1 MIAAMNPAVSQQQQ
15 YPMPDDLEERLCP
28 GCKLSVVSEEGG
40 LVVAFGQCFFHVNCF
55 KCAKCND
62 KVTADTNLLLLSDG
76 SPICA
81 NCSYACNVCKQ
92 PILDEAIMT
101 GDDAYHAHC
110 FKCKVCKNRIDELV
124 FAKTS
129 QGIYCMDCHNERM
142 IKIRKHTQKK
152 AERDRERQAAQA
164 AAYNELGVGGA
175 NKGGS
180 VSTSYRDRELRARE
194 MLGKDTS
201 SQTLQSS
208 RSTEFSLNGHPSHPL
223 RAPHANKASEFSRN
237 NQSSVFH
244 PPPRTSSVDSA
255 SQRPT
260 PSKNHSMPVAL
271 EEPSLSNHPAVP
283 SLSVPLTTNVGLHVT
298 STRDKRRSINPDLVI
313 KPPGEPSTASSS
325 LSPIQREQPSPV
337 NDLFGGS
344 PTSVKATS
352 PFRENF
358 PSSRPSSAASN
369 NSANV
374 HRQRSRPTSAMSSSS
389 VGAATSTNGDE
400 STVTMRP
407 SPSPLRPTTPH
418 VSSSTRPNSANS
430 LQKPERF
437 SGRLSSRPGSA
448 AGRDRPPSRADVPR
462 SVESATD
469 EDDDDEEKQEIK
481 GSRFD
486 RAPQRSMT
494 DDSAKYSLIDA
505 YSGVAADSTT
515 YTDKEPHQRTFSVE
529 SVPPMPPP
537 KDSKVGPPAPLSTL
551 PKRVS
556 SSSHGPISAM
566 SDPPSLT
573 PEPHALLSVPSPK
586 SLNTPT
592 GTAGLSVPVISRND
606 SSHSNTSASTSGPG
620 EASDTET
627 TETTAED
634 KELLDAE
641 IEAEENGEESGNR
654 ATATFIAPALPPI
667 RFSLNA
673 ADFSDLFTSVGGN
686 MNSLKNFD
694 TLATVAENHT
704 SERKLWDITPS
715 TPPPSAASVQP
726 NTMSQ
731 TLNVQSVR
739 VVPDLPGPEPTSSST
754 LMPVHN
760 DFSSSVYSSAHDPAS
775 VVGTAEESVP
785 NSEDGHSSNSD
796 HHSKKEKGGLLRKVS
811 FGKRN
816 KLDRSA
822 SSSRALRERE
832 KRVTEAMP
840 VPLNSKAGLTA
851 PPLSRT
857 ISEPQVKNISDET
870 LPSTTIM
877 VSPPADAKEE
887 AKEPISAADLVLQ
900 RLQDVLAD
908 AIDRGAQQMKFDRGF
923 VEAIVNAMATKK
935 ADYVEARKQIDSMKR
950 ASKQYIDGISVAQ
963 TEYDRELK
971 ARRDAEAEVTRLR
984 VLLSGQA
991 ARLTALTGDSR
1002 RQELRQQMSKELHE
1016 NLNGLERDLSKLKV
1030 ERDVTLAEV
1039 EELNAVS
1046 SISGVTSEPPANLSR
1061 SLTKRLDNLKSQ
1073 YQRDLVPLTQQREAL
1088 TREVME
1094 LKAARD
1100 VFLEETTVLN
1110 ARNEELAQLSAQY
1123 SRRAAMAPPNAPSN
1137 SNGTETP
1144 SKNIGPMIVETPVR
1158 IDSRNIQQQQTPQQT
1173 HQLSAYSSVEEFD
1186 ARKTK
1191 VEETHTPSRGP
1202 VKVFKW
1208 GSRAKEVSAPIAQSV
1223 TEKVKI
1229 GHMEHSFQPLSL
1241 LRFTRC
1247 DHCGEKM
1254 WGSQLRCMGC
1264 SISVHT
1270 RCVNQVHS
1278 ACSPQTHNSN
1288 GGGNNEDSQLLPPS
1302 MFGRDL
1308 IEQVLADAK
1317 GGSRKVP
1324 VIVEKCIEAV
1334 EKLAMDYEG
1343 IYRKTGGSGQSRIIT
1358 QLFER
1363 GDYQAFDLLDSDRFN
1378 DICSVTSVLKTY
1390 LRSLPVPLLTHDLHD
1405 QFMSAVEIRD
1415 PALKNSTLTELV
1427 NNLPPEHYHT
1437 VRMLMLHLNRI
1448 CQLSEVNLMNARNLG
1463 VVFGPTL
1470 MRSRNPGAEFSD
1482 MAGKALSIE
1491 WLVESAPQVFNTP
1504 TDL

>member
-1 MIAAMNPAVSQQQQ
+1 MIAALNPAVSQQQQ

-152 AERDRERQAAQA
+152 AERDRERQAAQV
-164 AAYNELGVGGA
+164 AAYNELG
-175 NKGGS
+175 
-180 VSTSYRDRELRARE
+180 
-194 MLGKDTS
+194 
-201 SQTLQSS
+201 
-208 RSTEFSLNGHPSHPL
+208 
-223 RAPHANKASEFSRN
+223 ASEFSRN

-283 SLSVPLTTNVGLHVT
+283 SLSVPLPTNVGLHVT
-298 STRDKRRSINPDLVI
+298 STRDKRRSINPGLVI
-313 KPPGEPSTASSS
+313 KPPGEPCTASSS
-325 LSPIQREQPSPV
+325 LSPIQREPPSPV
-337 NDLFGGS
+337 NVLLGGS

-369 NSANV
+369 NSTNV
-374 HRQRSRPTSAMSSSS
+374 HRQRSRPTSVISLSS
-389 VGAATSTNGDE
+389 VGAATSINGDE

-407 SPSPLRPTTPH
+407 SPSPLRPTPY

-481 GSRFD
+481 
-486 RAPQRSMT
+486 A
-494 DDSAKYSLIDA
+494 
-505 YSGVAADSTT
+505 
-515 YTDKEPHQRTFSVE
+515 
-529 SVPPMPPP
+529 PMPPP
-537 KDSKVGPPAPLSTL
+537 KDSKV
-551 PKRVS
+551 V
-556 SSSHGPISAM
+556 
-566 SDPPSLT
+566 
-573 PEPHALLSVPSPK
+573 
-586 SLNTPT
+586 
-592 GTAGLSVPVISRND
+592 
-606 SSHSNTSASTSGPG
+606 
-620 EASDTET
+620 SDTET
-627 TETTAED
+627 TETTPED

-686 MNSLKNFD
+686 MNSLRNLD
-694 TLATVAENHT
+694 TLATVAENHS
-704 SERKLWDITPS
+704 SEGKLWDVTPS

-731 TLNVQSVR
+731 TLNVS
-739 VVPDLPGPEPTSSST
+739 L
-754 LMPVHN
+754 
-760 DFSSSVYSSAHDPAS
+760 A
-775 VVGTAEESVP
+775 
-785 NSEDGHSSNSD
+785 
-796 HHSKKEKGGLLRKVS
+796 
-811 FGKRN
+811 
-816 KLDRSA
+816 
-822 SSSRALRERE
+822 
-832 KRVTEAMP
+832 
-840 VPLNSKAGLTA
+840 A

-877 VSPPADAKEE
+877 VSPPADVKEE

-908 AIDRGAQQMKFDRGF
+908 ATDRGAQQMKFDRGF
-923 VEAIVNAMATKK
+923 VEAIVTAMTAKK

-1046 SISGVTSEPPANLSR
+1046 SISGVTSEPPGNLSR

-1123 SRRAAMAPPNAPSN
+1123 SRRVAMAPPNAPSN
-1137 SNGTETP
+1137 PNGTETP
-1144 SKNIGPMIVETPVR
+1144 SKNVGPMIVETPVR
-1158 IDSRNIQQQQTPQQT
+1158 IDSRNIQQQQTPQQS

-1186 ARKTK
+1186 VRKTK

-1223 TEKVKI
+1223 AEKVKI

-1278 ACSPQTHNSN
+1278 ACSPQTHNSS

-1415 PALKNSTLTELV
+1415 LALKNSTLTELV

-1491 WLVESAPQVFNTP
+1491 WLVESAPQVFSTP

>member
-1 MIAAMNPAVSQQQQ
+1 
-15 YPMPDDLEERLCP
+15 MPDDLEERLCP

-55 KCAKCND
+55 KCAKCSD

-129 QGIYCMDCHNERM
+129 QGIYCMDCHNQRM

-164 AAYNELGVGGA
+164 AAYHELGAGGT

-180 VSTSYRDRELRARE
+180 ISTSYRDRERRARE
-194 MLGKDTS
+194 MLGKENAL

-208 RSTEFSLNGHPSHPL
+208 RSTDFAVNGNRTPPP
-223 RAPHANKASEFSRN
+223 RAPHANDALDSSRN
-237 NQSSVFH
+237 KPSVFH
-244 PPPRTSSVDSA
+244 PPPRTSSVDSSV
-255 SQRPT
+255 SQRPI
-260 PSKNHSMPVAL
+260 PSKNYSLPVAL
-271 EEPSLSNHPAVP
+271 EEPSTSNRPENS
-283 SLSVPLTTNVGLHVT
+283 SLSIPAPINGGLQVT
-298 STRDKRRSINPDLVI
+298 STRDKRRSINPGLVI
-313 KPPGEPSTASSS
+313 KPPGELFTTSST
-325 LSPIQREQPSPV
+325 LSPIRREPPSPV
-337 NDLFGGS
+337 NGASGNS
-344 PTSVKATS
+344 PSSIHTTS

-369 NSANV
+369 NSDNNS
-374 HRQRSRPTSAMSSSS
+374 QRTRKTSAMSASSAGGS
-389 VGAATSTNGDE
+389 NSLNGDE

-407 SPSPLRPTTPH
+407 SPSPLRP
-418 VSSSTRPNSANS
+418 SSPYVTSSPRPNSSNS
-430 LQKPERF
+430 LQKPGRF
-437 SGRLSSRPGSA
+437 SGRLSPRPGSA

-469 EDDDDEEKQEIK
+469 EDDDDDDAKQEATK
-481 GSRFD
+481 PRFNH
-486 RAPQRSMT
+486 PQR
-494 DDSAKYSLIDA
+494 
-505 YSGVAADSTT
+505 
-515 YTDKEPHQRTFSVE
+515 
-529 SVPPMPPP
+529 VPPMPPP
-537 KDSKVGPPAPLSTL
+537 KDSKLVPPAPLSTL
-551 PKRVS
+551 PKRDS
-556 SSSHGPISAM
+556 SSSH
-566 SDPPSLT
+566 T
-573 PEPHALLSVPSPK
+573 
-586 SLNTPT
+586 
-592 GTAGLSVPVISRND
+592 
-606 SSHSNTSASTSGPG
+606 TS
-620 EASDTET
+620 
-627 TETTAED
+627 ED
-634 KELLDAE
+634 KELMDAE
-641 IEAEENGEESGNR
+641 MEAKENGEESGNR

-686 MNSLKNFD
+686 MNSFKNLD
-694 TLATVAENHT
+694 TVAET
-704 SERKLWDITPS
+704 LDSEKKLWDATPS

-739 VVPDLPGPEPTSSST
+739 LTPDSPGPEPVSLYALMPNRNQSST
-754 LMPVHN
+754 SVH
-760 DFSSSVYSSAHDPAS
+760 SSVHEPTS
-775 VVGTAEESVP
+775 GEM
-785 NSEDGHSSNSD
+785 
-796 HHSKKEKGGLLRKVS
+796 KE
-811 FGKRN
+811 
-816 KLDRSA
+816 
-822 SSSRALRERE
+822 
-832 KRVTEAMP
+832 
-840 VPLNSKAGLTA
+840 LT
-851 PPLSRT
+851 
-857 ISEPQVKNISDET
+857 
-870 LPSTTIM
+870 
-877 VSPPADAKEE
+877 
-887 AKEPISAADLVLQ
+887 SAADIVLQ

-908 AIDRGAQQMKFDRGF
+908 ATDRGAQQMKLDRGF
-923 VEAIVNAMATKK
+923 VEAIVAAMATRKTE
-935 ADYVEARKQIDSMKR
+935 YMEARKQIDSMKR
-950 ASKQYIDGISVAQ
+950 ASKQYIDGITVAQ

-991 ARLTALTGDSR
+991 ARITALTGDSR
-1002 RQELRQQMSKELHE
+1002 KQELRQQMSKELHE
-1016 NLNGLERDLSKLKV
+1016 NLSGLERDLSKLKV

-1046 SISGVTSEPPANLSR
+1046 SSGGIASEPPANLSR

-1073 YQRDLVPLTQQREAL
+1073 YERELLPLTQEREAI
-1088 TREVME
+1088 TREVKE

-1123 SRRAAMAPPNAPSN
+1123 SRRVAMAPPIVPST
-1137 SNGTETP
+1137 SNGLETL
-1144 SKNIGPMIVETPVR
+1144 SKNIGPTIIETPVR
-1158 IDSRNIQQQQTPQQT
+1158 IDSRNAVSQQPQHT
-1173 HQLSAYSSVEEFD
+1173 HQVMISTYPSSEELEARKIIRVEE
-1186 ARKTK
+1186 A
-1191 VEETHTPSRGP
+1191 HTPSKGP
-1202 VKVFKW
+1202 AKVFKW
-1208 GSRAKEVSAPIAQSV
+1208 GSRAKEVPVAIPQLGA
-1223 TEKVKI
+1223 EKVKP
-1229 GHMEHSFQPLSL
+1229 GHAEHTFQPLSL

-1270 RCVNQVHS
+1270 RCVNHVYS

-1288 GGGNNEDSQLLPPS
+1288 GGGHNEDPQVLRECSPS

-1308 IEQVLADAK
+1308 IEQVRADGK
-1317 GGSRKVP
+1317 GGPRKVP

-1343 IYRKTGGSGQSRIIT
+1343 IYRKTGGSGQSRTIT

-1405 QFMSAVEIRD
+1405 QFTSAVEIRD
-1415 PALKNSTLTELV
+1415 LALKNSTLTKVV
-1427 NNLPPEHYHT
+1427 NSLPSEHYHT

-1482 MAGKALSIE
+1482 MAGKALTIE
-1491 WLVESAPQVFNTP
+1491 WLVENAPQVFNTP
-1504 TDL
+1504 KDL

>member
-1 MIAAMNPAVSQQQQ
+1 MIAALNPAVSQQQQ

-164 AAYNELGVGGA
+164 AAYNELG
-175 NKGGS
+175 
-180 VSTSYRDRELRARE
+180 
-194 MLGKDTS
+194 
-201 SQTLQSS
+201 
-208 RSTEFSLNGHPSHPL
+208 
-223 RAPHANKASEFSRN
+223 ASEFSRN

-283 SLSVPLTTNVGLHVT
+283 SLSVPLTTNGGLHVT
-298 STRDKRRSINPDLVI
+298 STRDKRRSINPGLVI

-325 LSPIQREQPSPV
+325 LSPIQREPPSPV

-462 SVESATD
+462 SVESTTD

-481 GSRFD
+481 
-486 RAPQRSMT
+486 
-494 DDSAKYSLIDA
+494 K
-505 YSGVAADSTT
+505 
-515 YTDKEPHQRTFSVE
+515 

-537 KDSKVGPPAPLSTL
+537 KDSKV
-551 PKRVS
+551 V
-556 SSSHGPISAM
+556 
-566 SDPPSLT
+566 
-573 PEPHALLSVPSPK
+573 
-586 SLNTPT
+586 
-592 GTAGLSVPVISRND
+592 
-606 SSHSNTSASTSGPG
+606 
-620 EASDTET
+620 SDTET

-694 TLATVAENHT
+694 TLATVAENHS

-726 NTMSQ
+726 NTM
-731 TLNVQSVR
+731 
-739 VVPDLPGPEPTSSST
+739 
-754 LMPVHN
+754 
-760 DFSSSVYSSAHDPAS
+760 
-775 VVGTAEESVP
+775 
-785 NSEDGHSSNSD
+785 
-796 HHSKKEKGGLLRKVS
+796 
-811 FGKRN
+811 
-816 KLDRSA
+816 
-822 SSSRALRERE
+822 E

-870 LPSTTIM
+870 PPSTTIM

-908 AIDRGAQQMKFDRGF
+908 ATDRGAQQMKFDRGF

-1123 SRRAAMAPPNAPSN
+1123 SRRVAMAPPNAPSN

-1415 PALKNSTLTELV
+1415 PVLKNSTLTELV

>member
-1 MIAAMNPAVSQQQQ
+1 MNSSVPQQQQ

-152 AERDRERQAAQA
+152 AERDREKQAAQA

-175 NKGGS
+175 IKGGS
-180 VSTSYRDRELRARE
+180 ISTI
-194 MLGKDTS
+194 
-201 SQTLQSS
+201 
-208 RSTEFSLNGHPSHPL
+208 
-223 RAPHANKASEFSRN
+223 
-237 NQSSVFH
+237 FH

-255 SQRPT
+255 GQRSA
-260 PSKNHSMPVAL
+260 PSKNHSLPVAL
-271 EEPSLSNHPAVP
+271 EEPSTSNYPAIP
-283 SLSVPLTTNVGLHVT
+283 SLSIPPPTNGGLHVT
-298 STRDKRRSINPDLVI
+298 STRDKRRSINPGLVI
-313 KPPGEPSTASSS
+313 KPPGEPSPTSST
-325 LSPIQREQPSPV
+325 LSPIQREPPSPV
-337 NDLFGGS
+337 NGISRSS
-344 PTSVKATS
+344 PTSVQATS
-352 PFRENF
+352 PLRENF
-358 PSSRPSSAASN
+358 PSSRPSSSASTN
-369 NSANV
+369 LTNG
-374 HRQRSRPTSAMSSSS
+374 HPQRTRTTSAMSSSS
-389 VGAATSTNGDE
+389 GGGSTSLNGDE

-407 SPSPLRPTTPH
+407 SPSPLRPTSPY
-418 VSSSTRPNSANS
+418 VASSSRPNSANS
-430 LQKPERF
+430 LQKPERY
-437 SGRLSSRPGSA
+437 SGRLSPRPGSA

-469 EDDDDEEKQEIK
+469 DDDDDEKPETKA
-481 GSRFD
+481 SRFN
-486 RAPQRSMT
+486 RTPQRSLT
-494 DDSAKYSLIDA
+494 DDSTKYSLIDA
-505 YSGVAADSTT
+505 YGGADS
-515 YTDKEPHQRTFSVE
+515 S
-529 SVPPMPPP
+529 
-537 KDSKVGPPAPLSTL
+537 
-551 PKRVS
+551 
-556 SSSHGPISAM
+556 
-566 SDPPSLT
+566 
-573 PEPHALLSVPSPK
+573 
-586 SLNTPT
+586 
-592 GTAGLSVPVISRND
+592 
-606 SSHSNTSASTSGPG
+606 
-620 EASDTET
+620 
-627 TETTAED
+627 
-634 KELLDAE
+634 
-641 IEAEENGEESGNR
+641 NR

-686 MNSLKNFD
+686 MNSLKNLD
-694 TLATVAENHT
+694 TLASVPE
-704 SERKLWDITPS
+704 SLDLEKGPWDITPS

-731 TLNVQSVR
+731 TLNVHAIPTIS
-739 VVPDLPGPEPTSSST
+739 DLPSSGPASSLVLVPVRNQSSS
-754 LMPVHN
+754 
-760 DFSSSVYSSAHDPAS
+760 SA
-775 VVGTAEESVP
+775 
-785 NSEDGHSSNSD
+785 
-796 HHSKKEKGGLLRKVS
+796 
-811 FGKRN
+811 
-816 KLDRSA
+816 
-822 SSSRALRERE
+822 
-832 KRVTEAMP
+832 
-840 VPLNSKAGLTA
+840 
-851 PPLSRT
+851 LS
-857 ISEPQVKNISDET
+857 P
-870 LPSTTIM
+870 TTIM
-877 VSPPADAKEE
+877 VSPPTDVKGET
-887 AKEPISAADLVLQ
+887 KDLTSPADLVLQ

-908 AIDRGAQQMKFDRGF
+908 ATDRGAQQMKLDRGF
-923 VEAIVNAMATKK
+923 VEAIVSAMATRK
-935 ADYVEARKQIDSMKR
+935 AEYMDARKQIDSMKR
-950 ASKQYIDGISVAQ
+950 ASKQYIDGITVAQ

-1016 NLNGLERDLSKLKV
+1016 NLNGLERDLSKLKA
-1030 ERDVTLAEV
+1030 ERDVALAEV

-1046 SISGVTSEPPANLSR
+1046 SSSGAASESPANLNR
-1061 SLTKRLDNLKSQ
+1061 TLTKRLDNLKSQ
-1073 YQRDLVPLTQQREAL
+1073 YQRELVPLNQQREAL
-1088 TREVME
+1088 SREIME

-1123 SRRAAMAPPNAPSN
+1123 SRRVAMAPPLVPST
-1137 SNGTETP
+1137 SNGPETP
-1144 SKNIGPMIVETPVR
+1144 SKISGPTIIETPVR
-1158 IDSRNIQQQQTPQQT
+1158 TDSRNAQLLQQQIP
-1173 HQLSAYSSVEEFD
+1173 HQPHQMMVSSTEELE
-1186 ARKTK
+1186 ARKMIRA
-1191 VEETHTPSRGP
+1191 EETHTPSRGP
-1202 VKVFKW
+1202 AKVFKW
-1208 GSRAKEVSAPIAQSV
+1208 GSRAKEVSAPIPQSGA
-1223 TEKVKI
+1223 EKVKA

-1270 RCVNQVHS
+1270 RCVNQVLS
-1278 ACSPQTHNSN
+1278 VCSPQMHN
-1288 GGGNNEDSQLLPPS
+1288 GGNNEDPLPPS

-1308 IEQVLADAK
+1308 IEQVRADGK
-1317 GGSRKVP
+1317 GGPRKVP

-1343 IYRKTGGSGQSRIIT
+1343 IYRKTGGSGQSRTIT

-1390 LRSLPVPLLTHDLHD
+1390 LRTLPVPLLTHDLHD

-1415 PALKNSTLTELV
+1415 PALRNSTLTELV
-1427 NNLPPEHYHT
+1427 NNLPSEHYHT

-1491 WLVESAPQVFNTP
+1491 WLVESAPQVFKAQ
-1504 TDL
+1504 TDI

>member
-1 MIAAMNPAVSQQQQ
+1 
-15 YPMPDDLEERLCP
+15 
-28 GCKLSVVSEEGG
+28 
-40 LVVAFGQCFFHVNCF
+40 
-55 KCAKCND
+55 
-62 KVTADTNLLLLSDG
+62 
-76 SPICA
+76 
-81 NCSYACNVCKQ
+81 
-92 PILDEAIMT
+92 
-101 GDDAYHAHC
+101 
-110 FKCKVCKNRIDELV
+110 
-124 FAKTS
+124 
-129 QGIYCMDCHNERM
+129 
-142 IKIRKHTQKK
+142 
-152 AERDRERQAAQA
+152 
-164 AAYNELGVGGA
+164 
-175 NKGGS
+175 
-180 VSTSYRDRELRARE
+180 
-194 MLGKDTS
+194 
-201 SQTLQSS
+201 
-208 RSTEFSLNGHPSHPL
+208 
-223 RAPHANKASEFSRN
+223 
-237 NQSSVFH
+237 
-244 PPPRTSSVDSA
+244 
-255 SQRPT
+255 
-260 PSKNHSMPVAL
+260 
-271 EEPSLSNHPAVP
+271 
-283 SLSVPLTTNVGLHVT
+283 
-298 STRDKRRSINPDLVI
+298 
-313 KPPGEPSTASSS
+313 
-325 LSPIQREQPSPV
+325 
-337 NDLFGGS
+337 
-344 PTSVKATS
+344 
-352 PFRENF
+352 
-358 PSSRPSSAASN
+358 
-369 NSANV
+369 
-374 HRQRSRPTSAMSSSS
+374 
-389 VGAATSTNGDE
+389 
-400 STVTMRP
+400 
-407 SPSPLRPTTPH
+407 
-418 VSSSTRPNSANS
+418 
-430 LQKPERF
+430 
-437 SGRLSSRPGSA
+437 
-448 AGRDRPPSRADVPR
+448 
-462 SVESATD
+462 
-469 EDDDDEEKQEIK
+469 
-481 GSRFD
+481 
-486 RAPQRSMT
+486 
-494 DDSAKYSLIDA
+494 
-505 YSGVAADSTT
+505 
-515 YTDKEPHQRTFSVE
+515 
-529 SVPPMPPP
+529 
-537 KDSKVGPPAPLSTL
+537 
-551 PKRVS
+551 
-556 SSSHGPISAM
+556 
-566 SDPPSLT
+566 
-573 PEPHALLSVPSPK
+573 
-586 SLNTPT
+586 
-592 GTAGLSVPVISRND
+592 
-606 SSHSNTSASTSGPG
+606 
-620 EASDTET
+620 
-627 TETTAED
+627 
-634 KELLDAE
+634 
-641 IEAEENGEESGNR
+641 
-654 ATATFIAPALPPI
+654 
-667 RFSLNA
+667 
-673 ADFSDLFTSVGGN
+673 
-686 MNSLKNFD
+686 
-694 TLATVAENHT
+694 
-704 SERKLWDITPS
+704 
-715 TPPPSAASVQP
+715 
-726 NTMSQ
+726 
-731 TLNVQSVR
+731 
-739 VVPDLPGPEPTSSST
+739 
-754 LMPVHN
+754 
-760 DFSSSVYSSAHDPAS
+760 
-775 VVGTAEESVP
+775 
-785 NSEDGHSSNSD
+785 
-796 HHSKKEKGGLLRKVS
+796 
-811 FGKRN
+811 
-816 KLDRSA
+816 
-822 SSSRALRERE
+822 
-832 KRVTEAMP
+832 
-840 VPLNSKAGLTA
+840 
-851 PPLSRT
+851 
-857 ISEPQVKNISDET
+857 
-870 LPSTTIM
+870 M

-908 AIDRGAQQMKFDRGF
+908 ATDRGAQQMKFDRGF